1 MTSIV
6 LLMTFEATPVLAQS
20 VDNYPTGTIDVVQGQ
35 TFTLSHRLTWEDPAN
50 PGYYAITIYWDYL
63 GDNAWHF
70 TLDNTRAYFDNG
82 DPVEATM
89 YPPKDNGT
97 RYTINVMGLAGD
109 WNDDNFTVD
118 ITLRASGP
126 DGTPHV
132 VGTQPISYVIIRCRE
147 SIEAT
152 AYPAPVTIRVLGR
165 GVAVA
170 ISPSENSGPP
180 GTTLNYSVMVTNTGD
195 IADNYALAAND
206 NENWGLVLP
215 DNWFEDVQPGE
226 NRAATLNVMIPEN
239 ALGSTRDNITVRA
252 TGTGVENSAS
262 CTAHAAIVRGVK
274 LSISPTYQ
282 ENLPVGT
289 LSYVVI
295 VFNTGNIE
303 DTYTLENM
311 DNEGWTLTLDNTLL
325 AIPLWENR
333 MTTLDAIIPEN
344 AIPCTD
350 DNITVTAT
358 SLDNEV
364 SAENSCIAHVKVLR
378 GVSVSISPSYKD
390 GLPKAT
396 IDYVVTVR
404 NEGNI
409 VDNYALTVSDNENWG
424 PTISPP
430 SLALA
435 PGSSDNAILS
445 VTIPESALA
454 CTEDNI
460 TVTATSTENAEVSA
474 ENSCTAHALAV
485 GGVKVSISP
494 TYQENLPGGELTYN
508 VIVTNTGNIVDN
520 YALTVSDNENWG
532 PTISPPSLAL
542 AAGASDNAVLSVI
555 IPENAAISTRD
566 NITVTATST
575 ENAEVSAENS
585 CLAHVAK
592 RGVKVSIS
600 PSYQENLSG
609 GTLTYNVIVTNTG
622 LIDDNYILSAT
633 DNMGWGPIV
642 SPTLLVGVLAGEN
655 RLATLDVTVPLAAT
669 PCTVDNIRVTATS
682 QADNTISAS
691 DTCLAHAVALKA
703 ENTTVIYPTVDLYAF
718 GEFETGYS
726 RSQLKFD
733 IGSIPSGSNIFSAKL
748 WLHRLAAEK
757 WDGGIVLNR
766 VDNQVWEETIT
777 ASEFDAQTL
786 TNEENQ
792 ANKFLSGGWDY
803 LDVLNQLNV
812 DFGSGHAYASF
823 RLRWANDNGGEP
835 SVGIDDGRFLLINS
849 ELDGLSIVFR
859 SSEYNGNDPHL
870 EVTYIPPYAVSASI
884 SPSYRSGSPGET
896 LSYSITIINT
906 GNLDDNYTLTV
917 DDNSGWGPMVSPTSL
932 TIAAGSS
939 DNAALSV
946 IIPENATPCTRDNI
960 IVTVISMSDPTVS
973 ASTSCIA
980 HRVKAEF
987 SLITLYKVSLDVDI
1001 YLGEGSRLVVKFYT
1015 YGGAYQGENIVWS
1028 GATPDHVIFSE
1039 NVPHPSNEPVENA
1052 TLVLTDNA
1060 GNVITTITS
1069 FVVRRSTLMARLLEI
1084 DLRWPYASYAEKS
1097 ALMKEIQDIDIQWPY
1112 API

>member
-364 SAENSCIAHVKVLR
+364 SAENSCIAHTIILR
-378 GVSVSISPSYKD
+378 GVRVLIDPSHD
-390 GLPKAT
+390 SDVPGET
-396 IDYVVTVR
+396 
-404 NEGNI
+404 
-409 VDNYALTVSDNENWG
+409 LTY
-424 PTISPP
+424 
-430 SLALA
+430 
-435 PGSSDNAILS
+435 
-445 VTIPESALA
+445 
-454 CTEDNI
+454 
-460 TVTATSTENAEVSA
+460 TVT
-474 ENSCTAHALAV
+474 
-485 GGVKVSISP
+485 
-494 TYQENLPGGELTYN
+494 
-508 VIVTNTGNIVDN
+508 VTNTGNVADN
-520 YALTVSDNENWG
+520 YKLT
-532 PTISPPSLAL
+532 I
-542 AAGASDNAVLSVI
+542 SDNAV
-555 IPENAAISTRD
+555 
-566 NITVTATST
+566 
-575 ENAEVSAENS
+575 
-585 CLAHVAK
+585 
-592 RGVKVSIS
+592 
-600 PSYQENLSG
+600 PSWN
-609 GTLTYNVIVTNTG
+609 
-622 LIDDNYILSAT
+622 
-633 DNMGWGPIV
+633 
-642 SPTLLVGVLAGEN
+642 PT
-655 RLATLDVTVPLAAT
+655 
-669 PCTVDNIRVTATS
+669 
-682 QADNTISAS
+682 
-691 DTCLAHAVALKA
+691 
-703 ENTTVIYPTVDLYAF
+703 
-718 GEFETGYS
+718 
-726 RSQLKFD
+726 
-733 IGSIPSGSNIFSAKL
+733 
-748 WLHRLAAEK
+748 
-757 WDGGIVLNR
+757 
-766 VDNQVWEETIT
+766 
-777 ASEFDAQTL
+777 
-786 TNEENQ
+786 
-792 ANKFLSGGWDY
+792 
-803 LDVLNQLNV
+803 
-812 DFGSGHAYASF
+812 
-823 RLRWANDNGGEP
+823 
-835 SVGIDDGRFLLINS
+835 
-849 ELDGLSIVFR
+849 
-859 SSEYNGNDPHL
+859 
-870 EVTYIPPYAVSASI
+870 
-884 SPSYRSGSPGET
+884 
-896 LSYSITIINT
+896 
-906 GNLDDNYTLTV
+906 
-917 DDNSGWGPMVSPTSL
+917 VSPTSL
-932 TIAAGSS
+932 TITAGKSGT
-939 DNAALSV
+939 ATLSV
-946 IIPENATPCTRDNI
+946 TILSGTEHGEKDNIQIVVTSMENAE
-960 IVTVISMSDPTVS
+960 VS
-973 ASTSCIA
+973 ASASCEAEASILRRVEVSISPGSGSGPPGTSLTYTVTVKNTGLVDDTYTLTAVGPEGWSVSISPTLIENLSPDENASATLSVVVPPDASEGTSKTVTVNVKSKGDPEVTERDTCRAIVTGVPEGPKVELPIPLA
-980 HRVKAEF
+980 ISVVLIGAAIIVPAYLLRGRPKKAARRRV
-987 SLITLYKVSLDVDI
+987 LRDVSLGPR
-1001 YLGEGSRLVVKFYT
+1001 Y
-1015 YGGAYQGENIVWS
+1015 
-1028 GATPDHVIFSE
+1028 
-1039 NVPHPSNEPVENA
+1039 
-1052 TLVLTDNA
+1052 
-1060 GNVITTITS
+1060 
-1069 FVVRRSTLMARLLEI
+1069 
-1084 DLRWPYASYAEKS
+1084 
-1097 ALMKEIQDIDIQWPY
+1097 
-1112 API
+1112 